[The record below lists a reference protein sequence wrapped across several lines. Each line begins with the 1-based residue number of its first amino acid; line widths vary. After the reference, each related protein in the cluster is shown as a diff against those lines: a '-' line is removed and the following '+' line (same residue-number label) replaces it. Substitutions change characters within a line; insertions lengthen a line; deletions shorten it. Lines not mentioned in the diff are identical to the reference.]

1 MEKNIEKTTVL
12 DESILMCKKPWF
24 TLKDFQIKS
33 GCVHCGDECI
43 TEEKF
48 LKSGKEIKH
57 RYNNNAQVTLGDI
70 VKYTIGNWSYL
81 GVITEVDDDSFGL
94 VYVDNISKRTVKTL
108 PNILNDIEFV
118 DNILSMQTYPYL
130 DVSMEQTALLL
141 KEYYISVSVKKM
153 MEDRL
158 NAFTRRR
165 DGLRLFLFDMEELSR
180 ELRDLKDYTAM
191 AKEAKAQYDA
201 EKNTDIYYKIIA
213 EVTDSLLMTTNCRTE
228 SQFKELEKIIKS
240 CTGTTTSKNTLFIN
254 SNSLLPKEQQYK
266 NLSYT
271 GLAKILREEC
281 KRLYGEAAI

>member
-1 MEKNIEKTTVL
+1 M
-12 DESILMCKKPWF
+12 SILICEKCNQELDPK
-24 TLKDFQIKS
+24 TLIANNVYNCPK
-33 GCVHCGDECI
+33 CGLVEPLTDI
-43 TEEKF
+43 T
-48 LKSGKEIKH
+48 SIYKE
-57 RYNNNAQVTLGDI
+57 
-70 VKYTIGNWSYL
+70 
-81 GVITEVDDDSFGL
+81 VITVKIPNEVENVSLKEGSDLRDIKIPDEVENVTPTEASSFRA
-94 VYVDNISKRTVKTL
+94 VKIPKDAINITPKQDAYNEERST
-108 PNILNDIEFV
+108 
-118 DNILSMQTYPYL
+118 YL
-130 DVSMEQTALLL
+130 DVCMEQTALLL

-158 NAFTRRR
+158 AAFTRRR

-228 SQFKELEKIIKS
+228 SQFPELEKIIKS
-240 CTGTTTSKNTLFIN
+240 CTGTLTSKNVLYIN
-254 SNSLLPKEQQYK
+254 GNALLPKEQQHK
-266 NLSYT
+266 NLSYI